1 MSDAHEGRA
10 MIALKTVRTL
20 DYCVIAVSGKRT
32 ELSESPVE
40 SAQPEDLPLP
50 ILSPQRKQLLRREQ
64 SI

>member
-1 MSDAHEGRA
+1 